1 MKWIKKT
8 FIMAALFIAVSGALN
23 VQAAYSKNLTT
34 SKKIQTVKV
43 DLNKDGKKEV
53 IKAEYDIEAD
63 DWRRLYINDE
73 LMLKKAYS
81 LWIVDVD
88 PTDRYIEIVAEYDI
102 THKLRFYRYNGK
114 KLVLYTTASTDYD
127 MAKLKKKNHV
137 YYGFSIEDI
146 KPAGK
151 GKIMAYA
158 NISTRSV
165 VNEFGS
171 PCYLKLGL
179 TYTVKK
185 NDIRFDQTAIYKA
198 TILYEKS
205 GKTTRKWEAYQ
216 YPRLKSNKKV
226 FTVKKGESIQ
236 FTNIKITPPYAYMK
250 IRKVKTKQT
259 GWVVFRT
266 KDLDI

>member
-23 VQAAYSKNLTT
+23 VQAAYSKNLKTY
-34 SKKIQTVKV
+34 KKIQTVKV
-43 DLNKDGKKEV
+43 DLNKDGKKE
-53 IKAEYDIEAD
+53 IIRAEYDTEEVE
-63 DWRRLYINDE
+63 RTLYINDE
-73 LMLKKAYS
+73 LMLKNAYS

-88 PTDRYIEIVAEYDI
+88 PTDQYIEIVAEYYS

-114 KLVLYTTASTDYD
+114 KLVLYTTASTDYE

-151 GKIMAYA
+151 GKIMTYV
-158 NISTRSV
+158 NMSTRSV

-185 NDIRFDQTAIYKA
+185 NDIRFDQTATYKA

-205 GKTTRKWEAYQ
+205 GEATRKWEAYQ